1 MPISMI
7 VLIMVVHNC
16 PLGRLLEGE
25 GDGFRQKLSDRDVKG
40 RGGQQFCYDAGTKG
54 AW

>member
-25 GDGFRQKLSDRDVKG
+25 GDGFRQKSVMVGDG
-40 RGGQQFCYDAGTKG
+40 GGGQQST
-54 AW
+54 